1 MDKLQLNSKMFILYG
16 ALAKIAAEIREI
28 GLKDNNNKRYNFII
42 FECLEDSINY
52 KINNNEYK
60 FEFYIRVPYKFLNN
74 MLGKI
79 KYEVFLV
86 KVTLLRDLYYC
97 SDLNLEKHLEIVNL
111 DLELADDLTAALLL
125 TEK

>member
-1 MDKLQLNSKMFILYG
+1 MYLN
-16 ALAKIAAEIREI
+16 
-28 GLKDNNNKRYNFII
+28 
-42 FECLEDSINY
+42 ING
-52 KINNNEYK
+52 NEYK
-60 FEFYIRVPYKFLNN
+60 FKFYIRVPYKFLNN

-79 KYEVFLV
+79 KYDVFLV

-111 DLELADDLTAALLL
+111 DLEMADDLTAALLL

>member
-16 ALAKIAAEIREI
+16 ALAKIATEIREI
-28 GLKDNNNKRYNFII
+28 GLKNNDNKRYNFII

-111 DLELADDLTAALLL
+111 DLEMADDLTAALLL

>member
-52 KINNNEYK
+52 SINGNEYK

-79 KYEVFLV
+79 KYDVFLV

-97 SDLNLEKHLEIVNL
+97 SD
-111 DLELADDLTAALLL
+111 
-125 TEK
+125 